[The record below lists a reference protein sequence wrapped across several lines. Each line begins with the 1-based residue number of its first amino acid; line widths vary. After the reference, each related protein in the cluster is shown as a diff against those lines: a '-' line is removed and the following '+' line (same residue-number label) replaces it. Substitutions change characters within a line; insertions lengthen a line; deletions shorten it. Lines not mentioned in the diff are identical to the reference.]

1 MPSSGGFKPIEG
13 KNNGTSQ
20 SVASAYSIVKSGDT
34 FVLYFDMN
42 VLKQAKVGGYST
54 ILNLRYSKINQI
66 GELMTAIKVPFRL
79 TGKVILDA
87 VSENSQLIPSTP
99 NQLKILI
106 QNKGSANCS
115 RCSCCSYRYN
125 QWNKRH
131 FW

>member
-54 ILNLRYSKINQI
+54 
-66 GELMTAIKVPFRL
+66 
-79 TGKVILDA
+79 
-87 VSENSQLIPSTP
+87 TP
-99 NQLKILI
+99 
-106 QNKGSANCS
+106 
-115 RCSCCSYRYN
+115 
-125 QWNKRH
+125 
-131 FW
+131 